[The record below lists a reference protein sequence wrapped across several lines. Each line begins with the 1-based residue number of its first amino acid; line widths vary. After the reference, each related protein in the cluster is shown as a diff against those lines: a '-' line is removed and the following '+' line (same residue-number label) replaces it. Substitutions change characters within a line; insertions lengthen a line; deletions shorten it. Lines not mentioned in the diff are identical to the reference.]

1 MRTSASAQVPQD
13 KLRPISSGSIS
24 TWISLVGGIVK
35 ELPVLCVKV
44 PAKNRSWIRPSVPR
58 SRHRPLPQKRSAV
71 RQLTSIPISVTSAL
85 AYPCEALTDDVD
97 TPFRAT
103 DVAGKKMLKVRI
115 LE

>member
-1 MRTSASAQVPQD
+1 M
-13 KLRPISSGSIS
+13 
-24 TWISLVGGIVK
+24 
-35 ELPVLCVKV
+35 
-44 PAKNRSWIRPSVPR
+44 
-58 SRHRPLPQKRSAV
+58 
-71 RQLTSIPISVTSAL
+71 PISVTSAL